1 MHCFSFDIETI
12 PDVEFGRKMWQL
24 DDLSDQDVGTAMS
37 FKRQQATG
45 NEFLPLHQQQI
56 VAISVAL
63 RTGDS
68 FRVWTLGDRDADE
81 AEIIR
86 RFYAGIERY
95 SPDLVSWNGSGF
107 DLPVLHYRALK
118 HGIQAPRYWEM
129 GDSDREFRYSNYLS
143 RFHWRHID
151 LMDVLAGFQMRG
163 RASLDQIAV
172 MLGFPGKLGMSGDKV
187 WQCWLDG
194 GIDDIRDYCESDV
207 LNTYLVYLRFEYM
220 RGNLDDAALERE
232 FELVRTT
239 LADMDRPHLNEF
251 LAAWAAAMMARG
263 LSQSKAKRFL
273 LPAHCKVRQSCFS
286 GVSDTATTMRLSFS
300 R

>member
-12 PDVEFGRKMWQL
+12 PDVEFGRHMWNL
-24 DDLSDQDVGTAMS
+24 DDLSDKDVGTAMT
-37 FKRQQATG
+37 FMRQQATG
-45 NEFLPLHQQQI
+45 SDFLPLHQQRV

-86 RFYAGIERY
+86 RFFDGIDRY
-95 SPDLVSWNGSGF
+95 SPELVSWNGSGF

-129 GDSDREFRYSNYLS
+129 GDSDREFKFNNYLG

-151 LMDVLAGFQMRG
+151 LMDVLAGFQIRG
-163 RASLDQIAV
+163 RASLDQMAV
-172 MLGFPGKLGMSGDKV
+172 MLGFPGKLGMSGGKV

-194 GIDDIRDYCESDV
+194 GIDDIRDYCETDV
-207 LNTYLVYLRFEYM
+207 LNTYLVYLRFEFM
-220 RGNLDDAALERE
+220 RGNLDTAGLARE
-232 FELVRTT
+232 FDLVRST
-239 LADMDRPHLNEF
+239 LESMNQPHLNEF
-251 LAAWAAAMMARG
+251 LAAW
-263 LSQSKAKRFL
+263 
-273 LPAHCKVRQSCFS
+273 PA
-286 GVSDTATTMRLSFS
+286 T
-300 R
+300 

>member
-12 PDVEFGRKMWQL
+12 PDVDFGRRMWNL
-24 DDLSDQDVGTAMS
+24 DGLSDADVGTAMT
-37 FKRQQATG
+37 FMRQQKTG
-45 NEFLPLHQQQI
+45 SDFLPLHVQRV
-56 VAISVAL
+56 VAISVAF

-86 RFYAGIERY
+86 RFYEGIERY
-95 SPDLVSWNGSGF
+95 SPELVSWNGSGF

-129 GDSDREFRYSNYLS
+129 GDNDREFRYNNYLS

-163 RASLDQIAV
+163 RASLDQMAV

-187 WQCWLDG
+187 WPCWLDG
-194 GIDDIRDYCESDV
+194 GIDEIRNYCETDV
-207 LNTYLVYLRFEYM
+207 LNTYLVYLRFEFM
-220 RGNLDDAALERE
+220 RGNIDAVGLEKE
-232 FELVRTT
+232 YDLVRST
-239 LADMDRPHLNEF
+239 LQSMDQEHLNQF
-251 LAAWAAAMMARG
+251 LDAW
-263 LSQSKAKRFL
+263 
-273 LPAHCKVRQSCFS
+273 PA
-286 GVSDTATTMRLSFS
+286 D
-300 R
+300 

>member
-12 PDVEFGRKMWQL
+12 PDIEFGRRMWNL
-24 DDLSDQDVGTAMS
+24 DDLSDKDVGTAMT
-37 FKRQQATG
+37 FMRQQATG
-45 NEFLPLHQQQI
+45 SDFLPLHQQRV

-63 RTGDS
+63 RSGDT

-86 RFYAGIERY
+86 RFFDGIERY
-95 SPDLVSWNGSGF
+95 SPELVSWNGSGF

-129 GDSDREFRYSNYLS
+129 GDTDREFRYNNYLS

-163 RASLDQIAV
+163 RASLDQMAV

-187 WQCWLDG
+187 WNCWLDG
-194 GIDDIRDYCESDV
+194 GIDDIRDYCETDV
-207 LNTYLVYLRFEYM
+207 LNTYLVYLRFEFM
-220 RGNLDDAALERE
+220 RGNLDAEALERE

-239 LADMDRPHLNEF
+239 LQSMDQPHLNEF
-251 LAAWAAAMMARG
+251 LAAW
-263 LSQSKAKRFL
+263 
-273 LPAHCKVRQSCFS
+273 PA
-286 GVSDTATTMRLSFS
+286 D
-300 R
+300 